1 MQKLSHYIKKFAGFL
16 LILILFTSISSTHT
30 AAAQEGKQF
39 LTTLAS
45 QSTFDL
51 KPQQNRLGASQV
63 QPVTFRA
70 DVLNQVK
77 KDLAVSPQ
85 KLSLQIF
92 SDLEL
97 EITFEQQSTSF
108 TGTTLLSGSVLGD
121 PQGWIHLAETD
132 GMVSADL
139 VYQNIQYQLRQK
151 DGQYVFTEI
160 DQSQFPQE
168 ADPIVPE
175 LSFADQTPQVL
186 DVTYDSG
193 AYVDVLV
200 VYTPTARSYEGGTEA
215 MQNLINLA
223 VKETNDGYAASGVN
237 HRMRLM
243 HTEEVDYSEVGFNW
257 STALNRLQGSSD
269 GYIDNVHAL
278 RDTYG
283 ADLVVMIVSNTEY
296 CGIGFLLTT
305 ISSASSQ
312 IGFSVVSSNCATGY
326 YSFGHE
332 TGHNMGAHHD
342 REVTE
347 PAEGLFDYSYG
358 YIASNDTF
366 RTIMAYG
373 NFCNSCYRVNR
384 WSNPDVSYAGLPTG
398 VLYTAPDSAD
408 NRRTLNNSANTVTI
422 FRQSK
427 LNAATNLTKTSS
439 GPFSVSLDFTDN
451 SSIET
456 GHLLQR
462 SLNGSTWTTLI
473 DLPPNTV
480 SYQDTNNVNCQT
492 QYYYRVITHN
502 LYTSTESSNVI
513 PITTDGCVAPDAAV
527 GPRAIPSLTQVT
539 LMWSDTLGETSY
551 TIQQLPNG
559 SSEWENVGQPL
570 PANTTQT
577 TVVNLTKNTT
587 YYFRIAAINPYGTN
601 YTAPLTVKT
610 HSQAVYLPL
619 TVR

>member
-1 MQKLSHYIKKFAGFL
+1 MQKLSHYLQKFAGFL
-16 LILILFTSISSTHT
+16 LILTLFTSVSAQPA
-30 AAAQEGKQF
+30 AAAQEGEPF
-39 LTTLAS
+39 LTTLAV
-45 QSTFDL
+45 QPAYDL
-51 KPQQNRLGASQV
+51 KPQQNRLGAVRV

-77 KDLAVSPQ
+77 RDLAVSSQ
-85 KLSLQIF
+85 KLSMQIF

-97 EITFEQQSTSF
+97 EITFEEQTTSF
-108 TGTTLLSGSVLGD
+108 TGTTLLSGSVMGD

-151 DGQYVFTEI
+151 DGLYVFTEI

-168 ADPIVPE
+168 ADPIIPE
-175 LSFADQTPQVL
+175 LSFANQTPQAL
-186 DVTYDSG
+186 DVAYDSG

-200 VYTPTARSYEGGTEA
+200 VYTATARSYEGGTTA
-215 MQNLINLA
+215 IQNLINLA
-223 VKETNDGYAASGVN
+223 VKETNDGYVASGVN
-237 HRMRLM
+237 QHMRLM
-243 HTEEVDYSEVGFNW
+243 HTEEVDYSETNFDWG
-257 STALNRLQGSSD
+257 TALNNLKYVD
-269 GYIDNVHAL
+269 NVIDNVHDL

-283 ADLVVMIVSNTEY
+283 ADLVVMIVSNTDY
-296 CGIGFLLTT
+296 CGIGYLLPVN
-305 ISSASSQ
+305 SSTFSQ
-312 IGFSVVSSNCATGY
+312 FGFSVVSSNCATGY

-347 PAEGLFDYSYG
+347 PAEGLFEYSYG
-358 YIASNDTF
+358 YIASNDSF

-384 WSNPDVSYAGLPTG
+384 WSNPDVSYNGLPTG

-408 NRRTLNNSANTVTI
+408 NRRTLNNSANAVAN

-427 LNAATNLTKTSS
+427 LNAASNLTKTSS
-439 GPFSVSLDFTDN
+439 GPFSVSLQFTDN

-462 SLNGSTWTTLI
+462 SLNGSAWTTLI
-473 DLPPNTV
+473 DLQPNTV
-480 SYQDTNNVNCQT
+480 SYLDTNNVNCQT

-502 LYTSTESSNVI
+502 LYTNTEASNIV
-513 PITTDGCVAPDAAV
+513 PVVTGTCVAPDAAV
-527 GPRAIPSLTQVT
+527 FPSAIPSLTQIT
-539 LMWSDTLGETSY
+539 LMWTDTLGETSY
-551 TIQQLPNG
+551 TIQQLPDG
-559 SSEWENVGQPL
+559 SSSWVNVSGQTL

-587 YYFRIAAINPYGTN
+587 YYFRIAATNAYGTK

-610 HSQAVYLPL
+610 HSQVVYIPL